1 MKTKNHVIVRGVI
14 IAIAKLVSVEVDAVL
29 HVQTGGAENVVIAA
43 TVAIIP
49 FVTTVMVNVL
59 GVILLYVRTV
69 FLLAYRVNNICVIH
83 VVRRVVVIV
92 EIKRAKSAW
101 SHVSVVKIIIAKVVL
116 TKNVANVQ
124 RTSVMNA
131 KHLAT
136 IVVIICVKHVLMNTL
151 VYSRKLTM
159 QVDIIKPTTTFESS
173 N

>member
-14 IAIAKLVSVEVDAVL
+14 IAIAKLVTAEEVDAVL

-101 SHVSVVKIIIAKVVL
+101 SHVSVVKIIIAQVVS

-131 KHLAT
+131 
-136 IVVIICVKHVLMNTL
+136 
-151 VYSRKLTM
+151 
-159 QVDIIKPTTTFESS
+159 
-173 N
+173 